1 MFNNQRYLTRGVQAD
16 IPLVLQLFLWECIN
30 QLPEKCDDFQ
40 VFELEAIYGIQRIH
54 HFSEQPEYTRLYC
67 KIYNFAMPA
76 MNCRWWL
83 CHQEPP
89 FILSAQSRW
98 LCSRFQRHC
107 KQRCCLQQRTVY
119 DMEYLLPTISNPITT
134 KVYVIDNGDHST
146 MLLAEE
152 Y

>member
-16 IPLVLQLFLWECIN
+16 IPLILQLFLWECIN

-40 VFELEAIYGIQRIH
+40 VFELEAIHGIQRIH
-54 HFSEQPEYTRLYC
+54 HFSEQPE
-67 KIYNFAMPA
+67 
-76 MNCRWWL
+76 
-83 CHQEPP
+83 
-89 FILSAQSRW
+89 
-98 LCSRFQRHC
+98 
-107 KQRCCLQQRTVY
+107 Y

-134 KVYVIDNGDHST
+134 KVYVIDDGDHST